1 MAWRVARLECR
12 PRAARKRLAPGI
24 NGKGRLEHCAK
35 PVVIIGV
42 QVEIYTVVQYMYLY
56 LYIYYICV
64 CAILYRIICVCMC
77 VRAYFILCDWD
88 CATLDGGRRPVS
100 REGLLL
106 TALLSLPPPST
117 PVFQPKGTDETCRMR
132 AGRTCAAFCGKILL
146 NLWQCS
152 NAMQF
157 LTLLRLHLCRC
168 SDLKVLCWTRFP

>member
-56 LYIYYICV
+56 LYIYIYYICV

-77 VRAYFILCDWD
+77 VCGPILYCVIGIVQ
-88 CATLDGGRRPVS
+88 LLME
-100 REGLLL
+100 EGV
-106 TALLSLPPPST
+106 PS
-117 PVFQPKGTDETCRMR
+117 VVMGCF
-132 AGRTCAAFCGKILL
+132 
-146 NLWQCS
+146 
-152 NAMQF
+152 
-157 LTLLRLHLCRC
+157 
-168 SDLKVLCWTRFP
+168 